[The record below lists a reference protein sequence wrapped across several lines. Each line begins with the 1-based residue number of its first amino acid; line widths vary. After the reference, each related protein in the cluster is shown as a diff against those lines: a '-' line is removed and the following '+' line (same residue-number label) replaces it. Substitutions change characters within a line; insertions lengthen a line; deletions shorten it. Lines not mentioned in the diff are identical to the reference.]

1 MHAQNTIFRGYVE
14 STASWP
20 WNVNMNCMSASSLL
34 QTSACNCALTVH
46 YEVCTLL
53 SSVLDR
59 QKLREKKWEMIEE
72 CAIIAM

>member
-1 MHAQNTIFRGYVE
+1 
-14 STASWP
+14 
-20 WNVNMNCMSASSLL
+20 MNCMSASSLL